1 MPTPSTTSV
10 FGLRRQQLVSIVFAS
25 VLLTLKSAYALS
37 VSAPS
42 VGGRSI
48 HYVSVART
56 SKLFPTQRSR
66 FMKRRSSAF
75 TTTNLLAAEYSSK
88 TSVRPFQSAIR
99 NPRKLAFTALSK
111 ISRHVTQLRRSILR
125 AAAILSLLLFGMKS
139 VTAPAHAARS
149 KQNTEVV
156 STTVAK
162 SSISTKG
169 IKLFVTAGAVAA
181 GGATAKKIQTSDE
194 SNDEDRDKSN
204 SDILIQENSGNG
216 ADDDAILNVVPKDE
230 ASPLPLSAEWINQQ
244 INDVEEESTT
254 IPPSVQEESKPT
266 SKGQKE
272 EQPLPLSAE
281 WINQQL
287 SAADGGSKTK
297 PTTKGQ
303 NKEQPSTLV
312 KDLDSK
318 IEMLR
323 AREELAKADAERKRL
338 DDIEKA
344 AEALEQDQ
352 AEIDAQIAAAAERE
366 HQMERERL
374 DRIQRE
380 KAQQEAQEREK
391 RLADLEQG
399 KKEQQRLE
407 QTKKDSEQKI
417 EDAVDTVNGK
427 VVDVEK
433 ARQQPKPME
442 EEQKLRE
449 KYGDMDLEE
458 RAFNIL
464 VDLGMVDLHADPDPT
479 LEWDEDDNAFM

>member
-1 MPTPSTTSV
+1 
-10 FGLRRQQLVSIVFAS
+10 
-25 VLLTLKSAYALS
+25 
-37 VSAPS
+37 
-42 VGGRSI
+42 
-48 HYVSVART
+48 
-56 SKLFPTQRSR
+56 
-66 FMKRRSSAF
+66 
-75 TTTNLLAAEYSSK
+75 
-88 TSVRPFQSAIR
+88 
-99 NPRKLAFTALSK
+99 
-111 ISRHVTQLRRSILR
+111 
-125 AAAILSLLLFGMKS
+125 MKS

-156 STTVAK
+156 STTAAK
-162 SSISTKG
+162 SSISTKCV
-169 IKLFVTAGAVAA
+169 KLFVTAGAVAA
-181 GGATAKKIQTSDE
+181 GGATAKKIQTPDE
-194 SNDEDRDKSN
+194 SNDGDGDQSN
-204 SDILIQENSGNG
+204 PDILIQESSGSVP
-216 ADDDAILNVVPKDE
+216 DDDAVLNVVPKDE
-230 ASPLPLSAEWINQQ
+230 SSPLPLSAEWINQQ
-244 INDVEEESTT
+244 LNDAEEESTAKA
-254 IPPSVQEESKPT
+254 PSVQEESKPT
-266 SKGQKE
+266 SHGQND

-297 PTTKGQ
+297 PATKVQ
-303 NKEQPSTLV
+303 NEEQPSTLV

-344 AEALEQDQ
+344 AEALRQDQ

-366 HQMERERL
+366 HQKEREKL

-380 KAQQEAQEREK
+380 EAQQEAQEREQ
-391 RLADLEQG
+391 RLAELEQG

-407 QTKKDSEQKI
+407 QVKKDSEQKV

-433 ARQQPKPME
+433 ARQQPKSME
-442 EEQKLRE
+442 EEQKLQE

-464 VDLGMVDLHADPDPT
+464 VDLGMVNLHADPDST
-479 LEWDEDDNAFM
+479 LEWDEEDNAFM